1 MVNNPFQKYR
11 NLLNTYID
19 QRSIPVLWNNWNHYK
34 RHYHTVEHLKELIA
48 GIERWRHR
56 LTRAEYDQLIL
67 AAFFHDAIYDPEKP
81 ESNED
86 ESIKFFR
93 KAYIGKDQKFELVD
107 KLIECTKYRKRPT
120 DFLLKIFWEADN
132 KGFRDPYLKFQKYEK
147 QIRKEY
153 SHVPWDIYKKA
164 RIEFLEKNYGLFGP
178 KGDTNIR
185 NLVKWIRDKYDI

>member
-1 MVNNPFQKYR
+1 MVNNPFQRYR

-19 QRSIPVLWNNWNHYK
+19 QRSIPVLWDNWNQHGRY
-34 RHYHTVEHLKELIA
+34 YHTVEHLKELVA
-48 GIERWRHR
+48 DIERWRHR
-56 LTRAEYDQLIL
+56 LTRAEFEQLVL
-67 AAFFHDAIYDPEKP
+67 AAFFHDAIYDPKKP

-93 KAYIGKDQKFELVD
+93 RAYIGKDQRFDLVD
-107 KLIECTKYRKRPT
+107 KAIECTKHRKRPL
-120 DFLLKIFWEADN
+120 DFPLKIFWESDN
-132 KGFRDPYLKFQKYEK
+132 KVFRLPYLKFQDYEK
-147 QIRKEY
+147 KIRKEY
-153 SHVPWDIYKKA
+153 SHVPWDIYKNA